1 MLVPDPKVV
10 RQLLTRY
17 ATLRI
22 AHAEKETPRTA
33 QGLTEVGE
41 ALCTLMGEAEVDAA
55 IAAADE
61 ALAAGRRTGPAASAG
76 QRDLPL
82 AV

>member
-33 QGLTEVGE
+33 QDLAEVGN
-41 ALCTLMGEAEVDAA
+41 ALCALMGVTCVHEA

-61 ALAAGRRTGPAASAG
+61 VLLAAGRRTGTAAG
-76 QRDLPL
+76 GERDLPL